1 MGIAAVM
8 VAALAAGPTESAE
21 GGWRGAVALGA
32 GLSYDGVVGLR
43 LEGGYGPF
51 SLSLGLGRDTLPS
64 DKRAP
69 GFSPAQVHANA
80 FHSMA
85 ASLRWLSGGR
95 TGLALSLT
103 LWAQWER
110 TTAATLDPSHPDDRY
125 VVLQPA
131 VGWRG
136 LLGPVFLEASIGL
149 PYTWQRFS
157 DVSDEAS
164 FQGYTVRRRG
174 FGWTGC
180 GHCDLM
186 PWLPTLEAGAGLSF

>member
-8 VAALAAGPTESAE
+8 VAALAAGPAESAD

-32 GLSYDGVVGLR
+32 GLSYDGVIGLR

-51 SLSLGLGRDTLPS
+51 SLSLGLGRDALPS
-64 DKRAP
+64 DERGL
-69 GFSPAQVHANA
+69 GFSPAQIHSRA
-80 FHSMA
+80 FHSIA
-85 ASLRWLSGGR
+85 TSLRWLSGGSR
-95 TGLALSLT
+95 GLALSLT
-103 LWAQWER
+103 LWSLWER

-131 VGWRG
+131 VGWRW
-136 LLGPVFLEASIGL
+136 LLGAIFLEASIGL
-149 PYTWQRFS
+149 PYSWQRFS
-157 DVSDEAS
+157 DVSDEPG

-180 GHCDLM
+180 SRCDRM
-186 PWLPTLEAGAGLSF
+186 GLPTLEAGAGLSF